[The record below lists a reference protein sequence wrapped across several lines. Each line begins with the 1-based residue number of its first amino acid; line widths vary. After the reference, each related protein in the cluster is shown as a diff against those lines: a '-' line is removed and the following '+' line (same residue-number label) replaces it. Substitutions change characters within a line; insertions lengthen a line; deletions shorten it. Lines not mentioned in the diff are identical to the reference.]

1 MLSLRPFGPPS
12 NGRQLVSTMD
22 EFSGNWLTSFGPM
35 TLSQAG
41 ETVTGTYGV
50 SEPLN
55 RLSGKAR
62 GRRLVFDYAEAQEQ
76 GTGWFDLVRDGRF
89 VGEYVAREAPF
100 PRPWH
105 GNRGFDG
112 VWYTTIGTLRLVQD
126 GARVA
131 GHLDNGAS
139 FEGRLDNGRLGFR
152 ELAQGP
158 KGEGWLALG
167 AGEFELT
174 GEWKGDDGAE
184 VIPLEGR
191 RAMPQ
196 PRATWLIVLEA
207 HWQRSLAEREFA
219 FGDMLDEIFARLP
232 HVNVRHR
239 YFSDEASLMHWC
251 AALQFLPEPVVLVIT
266 SHGEPE
272 GLFVN
277 GKIIDSRK
285 VIETLQLADSLRL
298 LHFSSCLVA
307 RNGGANLANPLFPV
321 SGYTVSVDWMAS
333 ALTEFTYLDMI
344 LGKGL
349 APEAAAEQVY
359 RLIGFA
365 GDDVPADCPY
375 PAAGFQLIRRAAAG
389 QPIEIA
395 ADSSGGGRS
404 FLGALGDIRRRLT
417 GQA

>member
-1 MLSLRPFGPPS
+1 M
-12 NGRQLVSTMD
+12 NQYT
-22 EFSGNWLTSFGPM
+22 GNWFSSFGSM
-35 TLSQAG
+35 TLVQDG
-41 ETVTGTYGV
+41 DLVTGTYGHA
-50 SEPLN
+50 EPLCTL
-55 RLSGKAR
+55 RGKLQGTR
-62 GRRLVFDYAEAQEQ
+62 CVFDYTEPSER
-76 GTGWFDLVRDGRF
+76 GSGWFDLVRDGRF
-89 VGEYVAREAPF
+89 VGEYLASGALHA
-100 PRPWH
+100 RPWH

-112 VWYTTIGTLRLVQD
+112 LWLTSIGMLRMVQS
-126 GARVA
+126 GQRVV
-131 GHLDNGAS
+131 GHLDSGAS
-139 FEGRLDNGRLGFR
+139 FDGRIDNGRLTFR
-152 ELAQGP
+152 DLVPGP
-158 KGEGWLALG
+158 KGEGWLTLG
-167 AGEFELT
+167 T
-174 GEWKGDDGAE
+174 GEMALVGEWRGQDEAGA
-184 VIPLEGR
+184 IALEGH
-191 RAMPQ
+191 RALPQ

-239 YFSDEASLMHWC
+239 YFSDEASLLHWC

-277 GKIIDSRK
+277 GRIIDSRK

-307 RNGGANLANPLFPV
+307 KNGGANLANPLFPV

-375 PAAGFQLIRRAAAG
+375 PAAGFQLIRRARAG
-389 QPIEIA
+389 QAPAGQAIEIA
-395 ADSSGGGRS
+395 ADTSGGDRS

>member
-1 MLSLRPFGPPS
+1 MSEFTGTWLS
-12 NGRQLVSTMD
+12 T
-22 EFSGNWLTSFGPM
+22 FGPM
-35 TLSQAG
+35 SLVQDG
-41 ETVTGTYGV
+41 ERVTGTYGRA
-50 SEPLN
+50 EPLST
-55 RLSGKAR
+55 LSGR
-62 GRRLVFDYAEAQEQ
+62 VQGGRCVFDYTEPSEQ
-76 GTGWFDLVRDGRF
+76 GTGWFELVRDGRF
-89 VGEYVAREAPF
+89 VGEYLAKGAPHA
-100 PRPWH
+100 RPWH

-112 VWYTTIGTLRLVQD
+112 IWFTSIGTLQMVQS
-126 GARVA
+126 GQRVS
-131 GHLDNGAS
+131 GHLDSGAS
-139 FEGRLDNGRLGFR
+139 FEGLIEQGRLGFR
-152 ELAQGP
+152 DLAADPAPGM

-167 AGEFELT
+167 AHDLEIA
-174 GEWKGDDGAE
+174 GEWRGEGEPAAIE
-184 VIPLEGR
+184 IAGR
-191 RAMPQ
+191 RALPE
-196 PRATWLIVLEA
+196 PRAAWLIVLEA

-219 FGDMLDEIFARLP
+219 FGDMLGEIFARLP

-239 YFSDEASLMHWC
+239 YFSDETSLLHWC
-251 AALQFLPEPVVLVIT
+251 RALQFLPEPVVLVIT

-307 RNGGANLANPLFPV
+307 KNGGATLANPLFPV
-321 SGYTVSVDWMAS
+321 SGYSVSVDWMAS

-375 PAAGFQLIRRAAAG
+375 PAAGFQLIRRAPASQGVMVAA
-389 QPIEIA
+389 A
-395 ADSSGGGRS
+395 HNGGGGYS
-404 FLGALGDIRRRLT
+404 FLGALDDIRRRLT
-417 GQA
+417 GQV